1 MAQQY
6 FKFHYQPGLENLAD
20 YPTKHHLWQILQ
32 HVIPY
37 CIQMPNSLTELLR
50 ASKPS
55 LRRGCVGIL
64 GDPYLRQVPLPRI
77 PNYRK
82 PNLGSEQLPQ
92 TPDFC
97 VANTA
102 MSKPSQ
108 PTFLNGATPFST
120 ARHQR
125 RIRILQS
132 LTNVMAQWVYIVIIF
147 LSSNVN

>member
-1 MAQQY
+1 MLDFLGGFSSGDAG
-6 FKFHYQPGLENLAD
+6 FVWWSFVSGAWLAVGFFPWAFGWVCLAVAPLD
-20 YPTKHHLWQILQ
+20 LS
-32 HVIPY
+32 V
-37 CIQMPNSLTELLR
+37 
-50 ASKPS
+50 
-55 LRRGCVGIL
+55 GVVGIL

-82 PNLGSEQLPQ
+82 PNLGSEQLPR
-92 TPDFC
+92 TPDYC

-108 PTFLNGATPFST
+108 PAFLNGATPFST

-132 LTNVMAQWVYIVIIF
+132 LTNVMAQ
-147 LSSNVN
+147 